1 MLNETHGCSYVEHP
15 STAWLAEANVTPV
28 SIDALDT
35 KDKQQLIH
43 RVLASRHFTKAPL
56 LSAFLS
62 YVCTRALHDGVSRIS
77 EQEIGVS
84 VFGREQGY
92 DSREDNIVRNYARQ
106 LRRRLDDYFSTDGR
120 DETLRLEIP
129 KGGYIPLFTLRRGEF
144 LEPEIEQRPS
154 PNDEVLPL
162 REGIS
167 SGQFQS
173 QSLRV
178 AALAVCLALLS
189 LSGVAFYRT
198 QHSKGSSATMSRMTP
213 LWKQL
218 FVPNKD
224 TFLVP
229 ADTGFVTLQDMQ
241 KRTIS
246 LTEYESWSSV
256 EQPGPSFVSN
266 LKTRKYTSV
275 VDLDM
280 VSRLEHLPETVPE
293 HCLIRTARSLTI
305 EDIKDGNLILLGS
318 IYSIP
323 WIEMIQKDLNFRFI
337 YRPSETHFAWIENLD
352 PSPGEAATYASS
364 WNGPFEKT
372 YAVIAFIP
380 NLNKIGHIL
389 LVQGLGGAG
398 TEAADNL
405 ILREGGLDEVLDK
418 ARRPD
423 GTIGSFEALLESTS
437 VDSHATSI
445 RIVAIRTPHL

>member
-1 MLNETHGCSYVEHP
+1 M
-15 STAWLAEANVTPV
+15 TPV
-28 SIDALDT
+28 SIHARDT
-35 KDKQQLIH
+35 KAEQQLIN
-43 RVLASRHFTKAPL
+43 RVLASRHFAKAPL
-56 LSAFLS
+56 LSAFLA
-62 YVCTRALHDGVSRIS
+62 YVCTRALHDEVSRIS

-129 KGGYIPLFTLRRGEF
+129 KGGYVPVFTLLQDDVLEPE
-144 LEPEIEQRPS
+144 LEPEIEQRAS
-154 PNDEVLPL
+154 PNNEVLPL
-162 REGIS
+162 PEGIS
-167 SGQFQS
+167 SRQFQS
-173 QSLRV
+173 QALRV
-178 AALAVCLALLS
+178 TALAVCLALLS
-189 LSGVAFYRT
+189 LSAVVFYRT
-198 QHSKGSSATMSRMTP
+198 QHSKSSSTTMSKMTP

-229 ADTGFVTLQDMQ
+229 ADAGFVTLQDMQ
-241 KRTIS
+241 RRTIS
-246 LTEYESWSSV
+246 LAEYESWSSV
-256 EQPGPSFVSN
+256 EQPGPGFVSN

-337 YRPSETHFAWIENLD
+337 YRPSETHYSWIENLN
-352 PSPGEAATYASS
+352 PAPGEAATYATF
-364 WNGPFEKT
+364 WNGPFEKA
-372 YAVIAFIP
+372 YAVLAFVP
-380 NLNKIGHIL
+380 NLNKTGHIL
-389 LVQGLGGAG
+389 LVQGLDGAG
-398 TEAADNL
+398 TEAADSL
-405 ILREGGLDEVLDK
+405 LLREGGLDEVLDK

-445 RIVAIRTPHL
+445 RIVAIRTPHS